1 MDVDLFAHIAQAAP
15 GFVGVAAAKLMSGDA
30 REVGFED
37 TLFRYFLYAG
47 ASWLAATG
55 VGSIVAL
62 SSEAFTALSIVI
74 AAFLGLSWRMFW
86 MEKLVAAVNWLRAKS
101 GQNRIFL
108 SESILQEIVS
118 DNKDHFVIAYRGNN
132 VIASGWLTDAIMF
145 EKSMVL
151 TRDDDWEEYFRAS
164 GIGER
169 TVVYADNDFYFK
181 EYTMP
186 EKIS

>member
-1 MDVDLFAHIAQAAP
+1 
-15 GFVGVAAAKLMSGDA
+15 
-30 REVGFED
+30 
-37 TLFRYFLYAG
+37 
-47 ASWLAATG
+47 
-55 VGSIVAL
+55 
-62 SSEAFTALSIVI
+62 
-74 AAFLGLSWRMFW
+74 

-118 DNKDHFVIAYRGNN
+118 DNKDHFIIAYRGNN

-151 TRDDDWEEYFRAS
+151 TRDDAWEEYFRAS
-164 GIGER
+164 GVGER
-169 TVVYADNDFYFK
+169 TVVYADSDFCFK

>member
-1 MDVDLFAHIAQAAP
+1 M
-15 GFVGVAAAKLMSGDA
+15 G
-30 REVGFED
+30 
-37 TLFRYFLYAG
+37 
-47 ASWLAATG
+47 
-55 VGSIVAL
+55 
-62 SSEAFTALSIVI
+62 
-74 AAFLGLSWRMFW
+74 
-86 MEKLVAAVNWLRAKS
+86 KLVAAVNWLRAKS

-108 SESILQEIVS
+108 NESILQEIVS
-118 DNKDHFVIAYRGNN
+118 DNKDHFIIAYRGNN

-151 TRDDDWEEYFRAS
+151 TRDDAWEEYFKAS
-164 GIGER
+164 RIGER